1 MKKEFGDETMQS
13 ASSNGSANTASSV
26 TNKSK
31 VVADTAQP
39 NGELFL
45 LFRYLRNRKIF
56 HGVNAK
62 NGATRKKSVLIPQE
76 FSGKCCFI
84 DILNKK
90 PNVFFVRRGKRWEG
104 ETDSHTN
111 IRNKLPYT
119 KMRKQCNTSFA

>member
-1 MKKEFGDETMQS
+1 MQS

-26 TNKSK
+26 TKSK
-31 VVADTAQP
+31 EAVDAAQP

-76 FSGKCCFI
+76 FSGK
-84 DILNKK
+84 LNCSV
-90 PNVFFVRRGKRWEG
+90 PLIF
-104 ETDSHTN
+104 
-111 IRNKLPYT
+111 
-119 KMRKQCNTSFA
+119 